1 MNLFFDTETSGLPL
15 FREPSDDPRQPHL
28 IQLAAILAED
38 DGTEVQTMSTLVKPY
53 AGCVIHP
60 EAFKAHGISHEKAMD
75 EGIDGGVA
83 FDAFIALLERAR
95 QVVGH
100 NVPFDKRIM
109 RIHAT
114 RSHGSKWECP
124 VPHFCT
130 MRAAT
135 PILNLPPTAKMVAA
149 GRRHAKSANLGEC
162 IDYFFNEKLEGAH
175 DALVDVRACKRVFQ
189 HLQTLKEAA

>member
-28 IQLAAILAED
+28 MQLAAILAHP
-38 DGTEVQTMSTLVKPY
+38 DGTEVETFSTIVKPY
-53 AGCVIHP
+53 AGCSVHP
-60 EAFKAHGISHEKAMD
+60 EAFKAHGISLERAMD

-83 FDAFIALLERAR
+83 MDAFLALVERADR
-95 QVVGH
+95 VVGH

-114 RSHGSKWECP
+114 RSHRMKWDCP

-149 GRRHAKSANLGEC
+149 GFNRAKSANLGEC
-162 IDYFFNEKLEGAH
+162 IEYFFDEQLEGAH
-175 DALVDVRACKRVFQ
+175 DALVDVRACKRVFH
-189 HLQTLKEAA
+189 HLETLKEAA

>member
-28 IQLAAILAED
+28 MQLAAILADD
-38 DGTEVQTMSTLVKPY
+38 DGTEVDTFSTIVKPY
-53 AGCVIHP
+53 DGCIVHP
-60 EAFKAHGISHEKAMD
+60 EAFNAHGISLERAMD
-75 EGIDGGVA
+75 EGMDGKQVA
-83 FDAFIALLERAR
+83 DRFFAMIFDAGQAI
-95 QVVGH
+95 GH
-100 NVPFDKRIM
+100 NVSFDIRIM
-109 RIHAT
+109 RIHAA
-114 RSHGSKWECP
+114 RAAGFKWDCP

-135 PILNLPPTAKMVAA
+135 PILNLPPTPKMVAA
-149 GRRHAKSANLGEC
+149 GFNRAKSANLGEC
-162 IDYFFNEKLEGAH
+162 IEYFFEERLEGAH